1 MADPVLEPLTI
12 KKLTLRNRVVSTS
25 HAPGYAEN
33 GRPKARY
40 QLYHEEKARGGIG
53 MTMFGGSS
61 NIAPD
66 SASVFGGQIYVGDDG
81 IIPYFQEFSERV
93 HRHGAALICQIT
105 HMGRRTVWNADNW
118 VPTIAPSRI
127 REHQHSVCRQRLW
140 DRLRGFHNGVFLA
153 DRSDRRERR

>member
-66 SASVFGGQIYVGDDG
+66 SASVFGGSSNASLDVSKCDNGAHFTQHG
-81 IIPYFQEFSERV
+81 
-93 HRHGAALICQIT
+93 RHDLFAIGCREVIQFIDPRLLPTPRFEHGLDMILRMHIDEVALI
-105 HMGRRTVWNADNW
+105 D
-118 VPTIAPSRI
+118 
-127 REHQHSVCRQRLW
+127 
-140 DRLRGFHNGVFLA
+140 
-153 DRSDRRERR
+153 